1 MTLNMLR
8 RHLTPSAALAFV
20 ILAFSSAASRADLL
34 VTCGG
39 LDDLVTCAATDV
51 GKECQGGGKCFEM
64 YCENSPGTP
73 QMAVYKC
80 FACPTIVGS
89 PDGGACLPVGSACGG
104 DGGTAT
110 CGVVNSLCLSPSAT
124 NKYLCQT
131 PAAAQPTGPPT
142 SGAGGAAGTSS
153 AGAAGSGGSS
163 GCDIAPKP
171 PKPETIGLGLLGLG
185 VVLFAVDKLRRR
197 SR

>member
-8 RHLTPSAALAFV
+8 RPVAPSAALAFV
-20 ILAFSSAASRADLL
+20 VLAFSSAPSRADLL

-39 LDDLVTCAATDV
+39 LDALVTCAATDV
-51 GKECQGGGKCFEM
+51 GKECQGGGKCFAR
-64 YCENSPGTP
+64 YCQNSPGAT

-110 CGVVNSLCLSPSAT
+110 CGVINSVCA
-124 NKYLCQT
+124 
-131 PAAAQPTGPPT
+131 
-142 SGAGGAAGTSS
+142 
-153 AGAAGSGGSS
+153 
-163 GCDIAPKP
+163 
-171 PKPETIGLGLLGLG
+171 
-185 VVLFAVDKLRRR
+185 
-197 SR
+197 